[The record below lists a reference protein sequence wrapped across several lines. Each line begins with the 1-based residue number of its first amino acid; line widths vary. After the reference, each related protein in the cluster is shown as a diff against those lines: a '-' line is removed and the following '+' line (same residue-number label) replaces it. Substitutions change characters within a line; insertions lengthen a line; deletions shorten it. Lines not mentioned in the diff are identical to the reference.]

1 MKKLLFPLCMLLL
14 LFFCILQPAKA
25 ISGAAAG
32 LSLWYCTLL
41 PTLLPCMVLS
51 GYLISSELILRLPPA
66 PFAFLTGW
74 FCGYP
79 MGAKTI
85 ADLWKHGRLS
95 EASAKRLLVLCCVPS
110 PMFLTGFLCTGMLRL
125 PLSEAVPCLAA
136 LYLPPVLCWLITCF
150 WNRGSL
156 PGTGPISEEKPS
168 GSLSAFFLFE
178 KAMMNGF
185 LIIAKVGGYLMF
197 FTMLSYFF
205 RDQVKNLFFA
215 SLIPGIFEMTSGI
228 AFTVQSGLSR
238 TLTVALCFSFAAF
251 GGLSGAA
258 QTISVLEGTPFSGRR
273 YLLWKLLQAS
283 VTFFLIWIIL

>member
-1 MKKLLFPLCMLLL
+1 
-14 LFFCILQPAKA
+14 
-25 ISGAAAG
+25 
-32 LSLWYCTLL
+32 
-41 PTLLPCMVLS
+41 
-51 GYLISSELILRLPPA
+51 
-66 PFAFLTGW
+66 
-74 FCGYP
+74 
-79 MGAKTI
+79 
-85 ADLWKHGRLS
+85 
-95 EASAKRLLVLCCVPS
+95 
-110 PMFLTGFLCTGMLRL
+110 
-125 PLSEAVPCLAA
+125 
-136 LYLPPVLCWLITCF
+136 
-150 WNRGSL
+150 
-156 PGTGPISEEKPS
+156 
-168 GSLSAFFLFE
+168 
-178 KAMMNGF
+178 MMNGF

-205 RDQVKNLFFA
+205 RGQVKNPFFA